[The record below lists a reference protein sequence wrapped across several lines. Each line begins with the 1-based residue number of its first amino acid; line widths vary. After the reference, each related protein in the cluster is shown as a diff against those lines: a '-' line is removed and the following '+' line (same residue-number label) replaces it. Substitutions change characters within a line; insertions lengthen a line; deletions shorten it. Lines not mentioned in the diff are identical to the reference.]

1 MQHNKGAGIEC
12 DHQTYPGFKA
22 EFGEDPARFL
32 YHMDDPSPRLRGIR
46 DVELLRAYQTVEA
59 EKPEPDKGL
68 IAGINAR
75 ILELQGLDA
84 ESRDASEAAVAT
96 DGGVEK

>member
-1 MQHNKGAGIEC
+1 MQHQKGASLDC
-12 DHQTYPGFKA
+12 DHRTYPEFKA

-32 YHMDDPSPRLRGIR
+32 YHIDDPSPRLRGIR

-59 EKPEPDKGL
+59 EKQEPDKGL

-75 ILELQGLDA
+75 ILELQELDA
-84 ESRDASEAAVAT
+84 EAAGEAAVAT